1 MMSEDDL
8 IQLRLDLIEKRLDK
22 LDGYLANG
30 FKAFL
35 TGVALLLWEPFK
47 TLMITIGLMK

>member
-1 MMSEDDL
+1 MSDDDL
-8 IQLRLDLIEKRLDK
+8 IHLRLELIEKRLDK
-22 LDGYLANG
+22 LDGYIANG

-47 TLMITIGLMK
+47 TLLITMGLMK